1 MTIRYLAD
9 MHFDH
14 DSIIAYDNRPFD
26 SVEEMNEALI
36 ANWNRVVTDPEDLTW
51 ILGDFCFRDGER
63 WNELLSRLN
72 GRKALILGNHDDTS
86 AVGEESVRAQL
97 EDVAEYREIL
107 DRDRH
112 VVLCHYPILAFRDHY
127 FGWYHLYGHVHA
139 SYEWNVTENAK
150 RLLQRLYVR
159 DDVCRMYN
167 VGAMLPAMAYTPRTL
182 DEIIAAPST
191 GHAVSDRLL
200 MKTEK

>member
-36 ANWNRVVTDPEDLTW
+36 TNWNRVVTDPDDLTW

-86 AVGEESVRAQL
+86 AVRSESVRAQL

-167 VGAMLPAMAYTPRTL
+167 VGAMIPAMAYTPRSL
-182 DEIIAAPST
+182 DEIAE
-191 GHAVSDRLL
+191 V
-200 MKTEK
+200 